1 MGKLSKREKVL
12 IYIMVT
18 LLTAV
23 GIGVFM
29 IQPAAEAASSLEEQ
43 ISEKSAVKMGMEQK
57 LQSEGRLLKDVE
69 AYRQGI
75 AKLSEGFLS
84 PMTNDQLDAYLTGL
98 LQKYGLSAEALS
110 IEAVEFPP
118 EGEGEEQGEEK
129 APNPA
134 AAAVSAREVRVGLSG
149 QLEDFMAL
157 ADEVHGLKA
166 VRIIDFSIQ
175 PRNGDRVLEE
185 IPVGLQTINV
195 GFEIWSFDASRLPGT
210 GGE

>member
-18 LLTAV
+18 LLITV

-29 IQPAAEAASSLEEQ
+29 IQPAAEAASTLEEQ

-57 LQSEGRLLKDVE
+57 IQSEGRLLKDME
-69 AYRQGI
+69 TYQQDI
-75 AKLSEGFLS
+75 AKLSEGFLA
-84 PMTNDQLDAYLTGL
+84 PMTNDQLDTYMTGL
-98 LQKYGLSAEALS
+98 MQKHGLSAEALS

-118 EGEGEEQGEEK
+118 EDEKEEEGEET
-129 APNPA
+129 APNSA
-134 AAAVSAREVRVGLSG
+134 AAAVSAREVRVVLSG
-149 QLEDFMAL
+149 QLEGFMAL
-157 ADEVHGLKA
+157 ADELQGLEA

-185 IPVGLQTINV
+185 IPEGLQTINA
-195 GFEIWSFDASRLPGT
+195 GFEVWSFDAGRLSVA

>member
-98 LQKYGLSAEALS
+98 LENTGFLRKPSPS
-110 IEAVEFPP
+110 RRWSSPRRVK
-118 EGEGEEQGEEK
+118 EK
-129 APNPA
+129 
-134 AAAVSAREVRVGLSG
+134 SRERKRR
-149 QLEDFMAL
+149 Q
-157 ADEVHGLKA
+157 
-166 VRIIDFSIQ
+166 I
-175 PRNGDRVLEE
+175 PRR
-185 IPVGLQTINV
+185 
-195 GFEIWSFDASRLPGT
+195 RR
-210 GGE
+210 

>member
-69 AYRQGI
+69 AHRQDI

-110 IEAVEFPP
+110 IEAVEFSP
-118 EGEGEEQGEEK
+118 EGEGEEEGEERV
-129 APNPA
+129 PNPA
-134 AAAVSAREVRVGLSG
+134 AAVSDREVRVVLSG
-149 QLEDFMAL
+149 QLEGFMAL

-185 IPVGLQTINV
+185 IPEGLQTINV
-195 GFEIWSFDASRLPGT
+195 GFEIWSFDASRLPDA